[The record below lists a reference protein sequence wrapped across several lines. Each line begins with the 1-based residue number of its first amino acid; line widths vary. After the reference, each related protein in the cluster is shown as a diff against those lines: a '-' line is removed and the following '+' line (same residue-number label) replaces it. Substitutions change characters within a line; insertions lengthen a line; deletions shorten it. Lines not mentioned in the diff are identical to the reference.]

1 MAKKQYYAVRLGR
14 IAGIYETWTQ
24 CEEQVKGFP
33 GAEYKSFPTI
43 QEAER
48 YIGGADEQGGTS
60 ESVNEINAQIEKA
73 ITNLKENEVIAFV
86 DGSYDVKEEK
96 SAFGVIV
103 LDSNGNKETLYKA
116 FTKNLG
122 EEFIALRNVAAELEG
137 VKEAINWAIKY
148 NKEKITIYF
157 DYEGIGRW
165 ATGAW
170 KAKNQI
176 TQDYVNFI
184 ADRRKKVD
192 ISFVKVPAHAGI
204 GLNEEVDSIAKNA
217 LLEKGF
223 KTYND
228 GSVYFVGYSVD
239 DWKAIVQY
247 LNDENMNLD
256 ENEIAPIEI
265 VSIDEFESNRKK
277 IRILQANN
285 VVTINCYNNSRSFV
299 QGKQTVL
306 FQKLIASA
314 IERLTNKQI
323 VVETLN
329 RYHALTITPEE
340 VENKFE
346 QLVPHYRHD
355 TKKHYYNLLT
365 GVYNTMLTGYMPDY
379 TCLVTPIFR
388 AYEYYLHK
396 ILGEKMQ
403 LSTENDK
410 GTNNFSFFSRKT
422 DGSYECNSSSRNVL
436 SADQLNYLN
445 ALYTT
450 YNGVRHPFS
459 HWSASDVD
467 VAVITEMEEARNYLL
482 DAFALIEQYYILF

>member
-1 MAKKQYYAVRLGR
+1 MAKKKYYAVRSGR
-14 IAGIYETWTQ
+14 ITGIYETWPQ

-33 GAEYKSFPTI
+33 GAEYKSFSTL
-43 QEAER
+43 QEAEQ
-48 YIGGADEQGGTS
+48 YICGMDVQEGAS
-60 ESVNEINAQIEKA
+60 ESVNEINARIEKDIA
-73 ITNLKENEVIAFV
+73 SLEENEVIAFV

-116 FTKNLG
+116 FTKSLG

-157 DYEGIGRW
+157 DYAGIEEW

-184 ADRRKKVD
+184 TDRRKKVD

-403 LSTENDK
+403 LSTENDN

-422 DGSYECNSSSRNVL
+422 DGSYKCNSSSRNVL
-436 SADQLNYLN
+436 SADQLDYLN
-445 ALYTT
+445 TLYTT
-450 YNGVRHPFS
+450 YNSVRHPFS

-467 VAVITEMEEARNYLL
+467 VAVITKMEEARNYLL
-482 DAFALIEQYYILF
+482 DAFALIERYYILF